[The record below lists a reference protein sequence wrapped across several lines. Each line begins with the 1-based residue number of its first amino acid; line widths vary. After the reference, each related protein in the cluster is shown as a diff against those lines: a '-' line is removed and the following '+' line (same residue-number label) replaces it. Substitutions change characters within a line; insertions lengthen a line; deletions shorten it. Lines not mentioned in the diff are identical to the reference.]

1 MKKSIFSMLL
11 MALLFTVT
19 STAVGKDHSPPGM
32 SKITKVDEPTQVV
45 SFAFSKE
52 VTNDAFVQVA
62 YKQFTLQDVDVVAV
76 LPSTDEIKTRYVDNG
91 SNSYGNQNYTFKEIK
106 LVPVEYLFAYSKRIS
121 CFYNKNSI

>member
-1 MKKSIFSMLL
+1 MLL

-19 STAVGKDHSPPGM
+19 STAVAKDHSPPGM
-32 SKITKVDEPTQVV
+32 SKVTKVDESTQVT
-45 SFAFSKE
+45 FAFTKE
-52 VTNDAFVQVA
+52 VTNDVFVQVA

-76 LPSTDEIKTRYVDNG
+76 LPSTNEVKIRYVDNG

-106 LVPVEYLFAYSKRIS
+106 LTPVEYLFAYSKRIS